1 MIILEFVAMKRINI
15 GGLILRLSLITL
27 RCVIGQEHF
36 MASFQTGLDSSPKP
50 DKNVWLEFLDE
61 IPPSKEFT
69 ICHWINIKFFNSGVA
84 ACLWSYCTIE
94 NKDDKMECVQ
104 MSLHGV
110 VDTANRNLEIHAHM
124 NHWTIIALE
133 SFHHRTWNHLC
144 WSFSVLTGNST
155 FYHNGDLMKSMQVN
169 TEGIDFAMK
178 SSSKMHKASFIFGQ
192 EPDSIRGGFDQH
204 QAYLGDL
211 SEFNVWNYTLS
222 RNEIYHMATCASF
235 MKGNVV
241 AWELT
246 NLVINKKLGI
256 HNVVMTEFS
265 RASRL
270 CDIHNGLVI
279 FPQKVE
285 YPVAKEICKIHGG
298 SLAVPYSATENSF
311 LRHIVEKNKDSCID
325 HGNSTTQNMVWLGA
339 EKVDEIWY
347 KTLGDD
353 RNKMNI
359 SSKHMLNFT
368 NFLHSASSKN
378 SECAILRKDGVW
390 LEGNYNLCAQ
400 LISLCTICRVHRQP
414 VFTLKGICYTSIID
428 WNYYPIIDATHQ
440 IKSYEGYKKKSSILL
455 NKKSQKWEIQI
466 SPAYSEKKF
475 EAQLS
480 TNTFADIYP
489 IGRKRWLV
497 TEPNCGLDH
506 SSHSF
511 AISVCNFPFEFT
523 CDSGECVEI
532 NKRCDG
538 RKDCN
543 DGSDEERCL
552 LISIPNQYR
561 KANPPKHA
569 KDNSVMEI
577 DIETSIVKI
586 DSIDTINMLV
596 VLTIDI
602 SLTWHD
608 NRLFFFNP
616 RFDQDNIIP
625 DHKSQLLWTPI
636 RDLIHENAIV
646 GEVVYD
652 KYEIKLQPTSHQL
665 VDPARVV
672 ENMIFNGSY
681 NPLKLTQRMKT
692 TYDCTFD
699 VTNFPFDGQNC
710 SFIMK
715 IKHQK
720 ITVIKFSGNRNA
732 VYEGPE
738 IVGQFSIGEISSKTG
753 NTNKSTLYTITIPMK
768 RKFTNQLLNT
778 FIPTLVLW
786 FFGYSTLFIDMSDFS
801 DRYMGAGTSLL
812 VIVTLL
818 GAISGDLPHTSYM
831 KHIDVWF
838 LWHIM
843 SIFSILIYHIILNRL
858 CTYVE
863 NLKTSEIFMFKTIGC
878 MRLSTFDRMEAL
890 RRGNNVVIMIFPAI
904 NVLFYSIYFHFTL
917 Q

>member
-1 MIILEFVAMKRINI
+1 MKRIDI
-15 GGLILRLSLITL
+15 AGLILRLTLITL

-211 SEFNVWNYTLS
+211 SEFNVWNHTLS

-241 AWELT
+241 SWELT
-246 NLVINKKLGI
+246 NLVINKKLAI

-265 RASRL
+265 RASKL

-279 FPQKVE
+279 FPKKVE

-298 SLAVPYSATENSF
+298 TLAVPNSETENSF
-311 LRHIVEKNKDSCID
+311 LQDIVEKNKDACVE
-325 HGNSTTQNMVWLGA
+325 HGNSTTQNLVWLGA
-339 EKVDEIWY
+339 QKVHKIWY
-347 KTLGDD
+347 KSLDD
-353 RNKMNI
+353 DHKKVNI
-359 SSKHMLNFT
+359 SSKQILNFT

-400 LISLCTICRVHRQP
+400 LLSLCTICRVHRQP

-428 WNYYPIIDATHQ
+428 WNYYPIIDSTHQ
-440 IKSYEGYKKKSSILL
+440 IKLYEGYKKKTKIILDQEI
-455 NKKSQKWEIQI
+455 QKWRIVTT
-466 SPAYSEKKF
+466 PGYSEKKI
-475 EAQLS
+475 EAILS
-480 TNTFADIYP
+480 TNTFADKDP
-489 IGRKRWLV
+489 IGRKTWLLE
-497 TEPNCGLDH
+497 EPNCGIDN
-506 SSHSF
+506 SSNPI
-511 AISVCNFPFEFT
+511 AISVCDFPLEFT
-523 CDSGECVEI
+523 CDSGECVGVKE
-532 NKRCDG
+532 RCDG
-538 RKDCN
+538 RTDCN
-543 DGSDEERCL
+543 DGSDEKRCL
-552 LISIPNQYR
+552 LISIPNRY
-561 KANPPKHA
+561 KNTNPSKYT
-569 KDNSVMEI
+569 KENRVMNVEI
-577 DIETSIVKI
+577 DTRIVKI
-586 DSIDTINMLV
+586 NSIDTINMMV
-596 VLTIDI
+596 VLTIEMY
-602 SLTWHD
+602 LTWHD
-608 NRLFFFNP
+608 TRLLFFNP
-616 RFDQDNIIP
+616 SFDQDNIIP
-625 DHKSQLLWTPI
+625 RQKAQLLWTPM

-646 GEVVYD
+646 GDVIYD
-652 KYEIKLQPTSHQL
+652 KNEIKLQPTVPEP
-665 VDPARVV
+665 VDPARAV
-672 ENMIFNGSY
+672 ENTIFNGSY
-681 NPLKLTQRMKT
+681 NPLKLTQRIKIK
-692 TYDCTFD
+692 YDCKFD
-699 VTNFPFDGQNC
+699 VEKFPFDGQNC

-715 IKHQK
+715 LKRQK
-720 ITVIKFSGNRNA
+720 ITPIQFASHRDP

-738 IVGQFSIGEISSKTG
+738 IVGQFSIGKIYSETNNTG
-753 NTNKSTLYTITIPMK
+753 KSTRYTINIPMQ
-768 RKFTNQLLNT
+768 RKFTNQLINT

-831 KHIDVWF
+831 KHIDIWF
-838 LWHIM
+838 LWHNM
-843 SIFSILIYHIILNRL
+843 SILSILIYHIILNRL

-863 NLKTSEIFMFKTIGC
+863 DLKTSEIFLFKTIGC
-878 MRLSTFDRMEAL
+878 MRLKTYDRMEAL
-890 RRGNNVVIMIFPAI
+890 RRGNIVVIMIFPAI